1 MLRTFVFSILLG
13 LGGATPLL
21 AQGVTISITGR
32 VVDEQGSP
40 LARALVVVEGRNRTA
55 ETDVAGRF
63 VLRHL
68 PPGRHPLRISLL
80 GYAPTTRT
88 VELSANDSPA
98 ELVVTLVATPLVL
111 PGIQVTGTISGRDP
125 LAVTQSTVQLSGK
138 HLERELSTTLAGTLA
153 NQPGISVRYNGP
165 AAAAPV
171 VRGLTGDRVLVLQ
184 DGQRTADLA
193 GSADDHGVT
202 IDPLLAQRI
211 EVVRGPATLLYG
223 NNALGGVVHMIS
235 GDLPTTHP
243 AHPSLSVAAQ
253 LESAYP
259 GLAGA
264 ARATLPLG
272 DRWVLTIRGGGRS
285 TGDTRIGD
293 DPSLGRRLENTAMQ
307 NLNGA
312 AGLGYIG
319 DRLLASGALRAYDF
333 EYGIPVPPG
342 SDPISLHGRRHEAAG
357 RTELTL
363 PSLIFPTLVV
373 EGTLQD
379 YTHDEVDVPSA
390 SVLQSFALRTRT
402 ANLTLRQGRIG
413 PLAEGAWGIS
423 GLFRD
428 YSATGPGALTPPAIS
443 RSLGIFGFQELSLTD
458 GGLALQ
464 LGGRYDDYRIKS
476 RHDEKFGPA
485 HATTFRAL
493 SGSVG
498 LRIPLAAGVS
508 LGISYAGSFRA
519 PTVEELFSGAYHVG
533 TGTVEFG
540 DPDLQEERG
549 HGLETVLRVRTDRL
563 NGQLAAYRNVIDH
576 YIYLMARGD
585 TIVDGATVSILSYTQ
600 DRATIVGGEASVEWA
615 ATDRVVLTLMGD
627 IVQATLHDGTPLSY
641 IPPARLGAEL
651 HWDDGTYSL
660 GGGIHHA
667 FRQDRVGPADE
678 RPTPAHTDLRVSA
691 GIRKR
696 TGRFT
701 HNLSLRADNLTDRLY
716 RDATSRIKDF
726 APNPGRN
733 ISVVYRLYY

>member
-1 MLRTFVFSILLG
+1 MLRAFAFSILMC
-13 LGGATPLL
+13 LGGAASLL
-21 AQGVTISITGR
+21 AQGVTTSITGR
-32 VVDEQGSP
+32 VVDEEGSP
-40 LARALVVVEGRNRTA
+40 LARALVVVEGSSRTT
-55 ETDVAGRF
+55 ETDAAGRF

-80 GYAPTTRT
+80 GYAPVSRT
-88 VELSANDSPA
+88 VELPATGRPA
-98 ELVVTLVATPLVL
+98 EVVVTLVSTPLAL

-138 HLERELSTTLAGTLA
+138 RLERELGTTLAETLA
-153 NQPGISVRYNGP
+153 NQPGIAVRYNGP

-171 VRGLTGDRVLVLQ
+171 VRGLTGDRILVLQ

-243 AHPSLSVAAQ
+243 AHPSFSLGAQ
-253 LESAYP
+253 SESAYP

-264 ARATLPLG
+264 ARATLPLS

-285 TGDTRIGD
+285 TGDTRIGS
-293 DPSLGRRLENTAMQ
+293 DPTLGHRLENTDMR

-319 DRLLASGALRAYDF
+319 DRLSASGALRAYDF
-333 EYGIPVPPG
+333 RYGLPVPPL
-342 SDPISLHGRRHEAAG
+342 SDPVALRGHRYEVAG
-357 RTELTL
+357 RTELSFPTRIL
-363 PSLIFPTLVV
+363 PSLLI
-373 EGTLQD
+373 EGTHQD
-379 YTHDEVDVPSA
+379 YTHDEVDVHSG
-390 SVLQSFALRTRT
+390 SILQSFALQTRT

-428 YSATGPGALTPPAIS
+428 YTATGPGALTPPAVS

-464 LGGRYDDYRIKS
+464 LGGRYDDYRIES
-476 RHDEKFGPA
+476 RDDVKFGPA
-485 HATTFRAL
+485 RATSFRAL

-498 LRIPLAAGVS
+498 LRIPLASGVS
-508 LGISYAGSFRA
+508 LAASYAGSFRA

-549 HGLETVLRVRTDRL
+549 HGLEAVLHIRTGRL
-563 NGQLAAYRNVIDH
+563 NGQLAAYRNVIAH
-576 YIYLMARGD
+576 YIYLAARGD
-585 TIVDGATVSILSYTQ
+585 TIVDGATVSVLAYTQ
-600 DRATIVGGEASVEWA
+600 DRATISGGEASLEWA
-615 ATDRVVLTLMGD
+615 ATDKVVLTLMGD
-627 IVQATLHDGTPLSY
+627 IVQATLRDGTPLSY
-641 IPPARLGAEL
+641 IPPARIGTEL

-678 RPTPAHTDLRVSA
+678 RPTAAHTNLHFSA

-696 TGRFT
+696 TGGIT
-701 HNLSLRADNLTDRLY
+701 HNLSLRANNLANRLH
-716 RDATSRIKDF
+716 REATSRIKDF

-733 ISVVYRLYY
+733 ISLVYRLYY